1 MSSFSLLRISG
12 LILGLVF
19 LVALFRTLRSAPG
32 RRMYVNTFFLLGL
45 GLIFVSLFPNII
57 NLPAAFFSLSN
68 VQGGRIIT
76 LLVITNIA
84 LFLFALRTNRKIYQM
99 KFHVNQFIENVI
111 SNETSKNAS
120 NENLSEFIV
129 VLIPA
134 YNEAENLKMLLP
146 KIPGSIHGKIVK
158 ALIVDDGSSD
168 NTSMVA
174 KANNA
179 ILIKHPFNRGGG
191 AALRTGYQFAKQHH
205 AGIIV
210 TMDADGQH
218 DPQELVSLVTPL
230 LEKKADFVIG
240 SRMLGS
246 FDSYSRTRILGLYFF
261 NFFLT
266 MLMGIKVTDCS
277 SGYRA
282 LNLSALSQIRLRQ
295 DQYHTAELIIDAA
308 KNGAKI
314 LDVPIHVSPR
324 HSGESKK
331 GHNFF
336 YAFRFLRTILTSWWA

>member
-1 MSSFSLLRISG
+1 MSSFSLLRTSG

-19 LVALFRTLRSAPG
+19 LVALFKTLRSTPG
-32 RRMYVNTFFLLGL
+32 RRMYVNTFFLLGS
-45 GLIFVSLFPNII
+45 GLILVSLFPNII
-57 NLPAAFFSLSN
+57 NSPAAFFSLSN
-68 VQGGRIIT
+68 VKGGRIIT
-76 LLVITNIA
+76 LLIVANIA
-84 LFLFALRTNRKIYQM
+84 LLLFALYINKRTYQI
-99 KFHVNQFIENVI
+99 KSQINQFIEKVV
-111 SNETSKNAS
+111 SSETSKNAS

-146 KIPGSIHGKIVK
+146 KIPSSIHGKIVK

-168 NTSMVA
+168 STGIVA
-174 KANNA
+174 EANNA

-191 AALRTGYQFAKQHH
+191 AALRTGYQFAKQNH
-205 AGIIV
+205 ATIIV

-218 DPQELVSLVTPL
+218 DPRELVNLTTPL

-240 SRMLGS
+240 SRTLGS

-261 NFFLT
+261 NFLLT
-266 MLMGIKVTDCS
+266 VLMGIKVTDCS

-308 KNGAKI
+308 KNGVKI

-324 HSGESKK
+324 YSGESKK
-331 GHNFF
+331 GHNLF